1 MWTDEM
7 LNTITIS
14 AVAPRDLKIRQVL
27 LSCLPTGD
35 KLASALRQNNVVW
48 QVVRSRY
55 ITPDKD
61 WGSLEQ
67 FAAHAF
73 SHGSPLDIAQIIQSF
88 VMGGDDKF
96 YERTSF
102 MLEHFIFSDDRY
114 MNTIEGLHAEIIG
127 GVLHGEKGQN
137 KRCWST
143 WRKALE
149 HAQALGLHKTR
160 MTNDA
165 ELVWHAIY
173 NFDRFQSMLV
183 GRPHGIQDAHCKPS
197 ELNFRPG
204 AGGVDLM
211 DFVIFELGKIAGKIS
226 DHVQKFNGPDPPSP
240 YELVELNQEL
250 AHFLFKL
257 PEDFWQVESN
267 MPSTD
272 IMKNGAWR
280 SKILSQLTY
289 YQTCVSLHLPY
300 MLQSFK
306 NPQYEYLRDRCIQ
319 DCRNFAFI
327 YNQFRNPSNPL
338 PVKPRTFDSV
348 GCAATL
354 VLLFGITSD
363 GQVHKAWEQGGVD
376 IGLVE
381 SLVEVL
387 GRVAEETN
395 DRSARESFDLINRFR
410 DRDATATTAQRIHQG
425 PFELLT
431 SVDGVE
437 DFLATLKKMGDS
449 NQMPSVTNLAG
460 EVRSWLETMEANSQQ
475 TTPIA
480 PSERLFGHPSSATP
494 IQSLIQTSH
503 GGVLGNLGG
512 RTPLSSQGPGTCV
525 SEYTP
530 SPLASDLPI
539 ESSWLNVQY
548 GTQMPYY

>member
-1 MWTDEM
+1 MWTEDM
-7 LNTITIS
+7 LDTMTIS
-14 AVAPRDLKIRQVL
+14 FIDARDVKVRQVL
-27 LSCLPTGD
+27 MSILPTGD
-35 KLASALRQNNVVW
+35 KLAAALKNHNVVW
-48 QVVRSRY
+48 SVMRSRY
-55 ITPDKD
+55 ITPQNQWD
-61 WGSLEQ
+61 SLEK

-73 SHGSPLDIAQIIQSF
+73 SHGTPLDIAQIAQAF
-88 VMGGDDKF
+88 VMHGDDKF
-96 YERTSF
+96 YNKASF
-102 MLEHFIFSDDRY
+102 MLDHFIFQDERY
-114 MNTIEGLHAEIIG
+114 MSTMEGLHAEIIH

-137 KRCWST
+137 KKCWST
-143 WRKALE
+143 WRKSLE
-149 HAQALGLHKTR
+149 HAQSLGLHKTR
-160 MTNDA
+160 MSHDA

-204 AGGVDLM
+204 ADGMDLM
-211 DFVIFELGKIAGKIS
+211 DFVIFELGKIAGKIG

-257 PEDFWQVESN
+257 PEDFWQVDHT
-267 MPSTD
+267 MPSVD
-272 IMKNGAWR
+272 LLKNRAWR

-289 YQTCVSLHLPY
+289 YQTCVALHLPY

-327 YNQFRNPSNPL
+327 YNQFRNPANPL

-363 GQVHKAWEQGGVD
+363 GRIHQAWEQGGVD
-376 IGLVE
+376 LGLVE
-381 SLVEVL
+381 SLVEIL
-387 GRVAEETN
+387 GRVAEET
-395 DRSARESFDLINRFR
+395 DDSSARESFDLLNRFK
-410 DRDATATTAQRIHQG
+410 DRDSPANTAQRIHQG
-425 PFELLT
+425 PFEILT

-437 DFLATLKKMGDS
+437 DFLLTLRKLGES
-449 NQMPSVTNLAG
+449 NQMPSVTTLAG
-460 EVRSWLETMEANSQQ
+460 EVRSWLESMESTSTSNQ
-475 TTPIA
+475 TTPVA
-480 PSERLFGHPSSATP
+480 PSQRLFGVVPS
-494 IQSLIQTSH
+494 
-503 GGVLGNLGG
+503 NLGP
-512 RTPLSSQGPGTCV
+512 RTCV
-525 SEYTP
+525 SEYMPT
-530 SPLASDLPI
+530 PLAADLPI
-539 ESSWLNVQY
+539 EPSWLNIQY